1 MGEKDMEEEGQNT
14 EGKVWGIGKK
24 SKKKLNLS
32 NQTNSPEKFAKIIKI

>member
-1 MGEKDMEEEGQNT
+1 MGERDMEEEGKNR

-32 NQTNSPEKFAKIIKI
+32 NQTNSRINLQKL